1 LQMLFLNN
9 CDDNDDDNDDD
20 DVDDDVRQ
28 MFAWRILVIFRA

>member
-1 LQMLFLNN
+1 MLFLNN